1 MSNIQPRRVNP
12 IARTIRK
19 FFVSGFVVAT
29 FVAYALHERFGGAP
43 ASANAT
49 PLPLAAQ
56 PPAPS
61 QRPPA
66 TAQPPKSPQ
75 AAVPTAPPPPTARTL
90 PTVAPTEAPTDAPVA
105 QNNGLYRDGSYA
117 GPVADAYYG
126 NMQVQAV
133 IQAGKLTDV
142 QILEYPN
149 DRRTSIRINNIA
161 LPYLISEA
169 IQAQSANVDAISGAT
184 LSSDAF
190 VQSLQSALNS
200 AKNKGAA

>member
-1 MSNIQPRRVNP
+1 
-12 IARTIRK
+12 
-19 FFVSGFVVAT
+19 
-29 FVAYALHERFGGAP
+29 
-43 ASANAT
+43 
-49 PLPLAAQ
+49 
-56 PPAPS
+56 
-61 QRPPA
+61 
-66 TAQPPKSPQ
+66 
-75 AAVPTAPPPPTARTL
+75 
-90 PTVAPTEAPTDAPVA
+90 
-105 QNNGLYRDGSYA
+105 
-117 GPVADAYYG
+117 
-126 NMQVQAV
+126 MQVQAV